1 VALELVL
8 LAKPMGFFIF
18 MTYLEK
24 LKDPR
29 WQKKRLEIMQR
40 DDFKCKKC
48 FSDEKQ
54 LHVHHNYYQFGTE
67 IWDYPSDCYDTL
79 CYDCHYETTEMTNEI
94 KQVLKK
100 ARFRTLSE
108 IRNILIMSELYS
120 LDELVE
126 FRKMM
131 SDFLIDKGIEIEDGT
146 PL

>member
-1 VALELVL
+1 
-8 LAKPMGFFIF
+8 
-18 MTYLEK
+18 
-24 LKDPR
+24 
-29 WQKKRLEIMQR
+29 
-40 DDFKCKKC
+40 
-48 FSDEKQ
+48 
-54 LHVHHNYYQFGTE
+54 
-67 IWDYPSDCYDTL
+67 
-79 CYDCHYETTEMTNEI
+79 MTNEI

-108 IRNILIMSELYS
+108 IRNILIISELYS